1 MKEQIKRNLISRLKE
16 CCASGTKQEK
26 GKMLSE
32 VELSLRGLSW
42 QARRL
47 LGPSSPDYAA
57 ETK

>member
-1 MKEQIKRNLISRLKE
+1 
-16 CCASGTKQEK
+16 
-26 GKMLSE
+26 MLSE